1 VTARDLLPT
10 MLRKLLSQ
18 ALPQAIP
25 PEVLTTDILDQ
36 LVHINVE
43 PCTAALDAIT
53 ADSAAK
59 VIDDMLAPVVEER
72 RKAQRSNDFP
82 VVPPDMHRPSV
93 QAVLHSLPEPL
104 RPRPLGPTQLQI
116 YSDFAA
122 LVPRSTDTS
131 VEQVIGLMQII
142 EEAAHRH
149 YQQVPPTTPQQVLS
163 LTNVAFTETTQSEHH
178 NLIKQKLIEVS
189 HLITEA
195 NAVPLLSA
203 IFPRIVTLAEK
214 VQGEVRTV
222 GNHLHCVNLLLNEVC
237 LFVLQAVREKGQG
250 RAVSELTRMYLSH
263 ERRWHNKD
271 LATNLVR
278 LRVVDI
284 SEFDRLLT
292 QALEAD
298 RSNRVA
304 VEFAGHIVQKC
315 LIDDKLAT
323 LKDLKHTLDILEKIA
338 VQSKRNRSQPTS
350 VRIPSQHGP
359 EHRAQVEALFREW
372 IGICEKSAK
381 STGEDRQQVAL
392 QFVQKLQTTG
402 MLKVEVML
410 DKFFGLLMEISV
422 EDFATQAM
430 FMEREGHRGNHGP
443 TPPEGTRVQC
453 PPPPSR
459 LPQEPKLF
467 VSVDAYTELVVVLVK
482 CCSWSRRPDDESQRA
497 KQSHAEVALVTK
509 VLSVVAKALQH
520 NHDHFAQPTPPAFEV
535 PDGCVPQESHM
546 QQPFFR
552 FFSNLLISLAPT
564 QTEEMV
570 GTAADVF
577 PVLANTFH
585 AINPQR
591 LPGFAF
597 AWIELVCHRVFVAKM
612 LKHTHGWPA
621 YFKLMNDALRFVDP
635 FARAS
640 EMTPALSL
648 FFKCLLKIMLL
659 LLHDFPEFLLAYH
672 QPLCDAIPLCCVQ
685 LRNVVLSAFPR
696 NTKLPDPFSTS
707 LRIEQL
713 PEVQHP
719 PTLVATVKDP
729 FSTTSSGQPCPL
741 DKSEFDKYIATKHPR
756 DFPSSVAEK
765 LRAPGGGRYNIPLLN
780 GVVLYTCIAG
790 FDAHPVPDGQSP
802 VFDPNSPAVEMLMEL
817 FLGFDSEGR
826 YYLVNACANQLRFPN
841 SHTWFFSTLLL
852 HVFMHRSPLQEM
864 IQEVVTRV
872 LAERLIITR
881 PHPWGLLITFI
892 EIVKNPKYQFWE
904 KPFIRCTPDIERMF
918 ESVGQSVAS
927 SGAAKA
933 AAT

>member
-1 VTARDLLPT
+1 
-10 MLRKLLSQ
+10 
-18 ALPQAIP
+18 
-25 PEVLTTDILDQ
+25 
-36 LVHINVE
+36 
-43 PCTAALDAIT
+43 
-53 ADSAAK
+53 
-59 VIDDMLAPVVEER
+59 
-72 RKAQRSNDFP
+72 
-82 VVPPDMHRPSV
+82 
-93 QAVLHSLPEPL
+93 
-104 RPRPLGPTQLQI
+104 
-116 YSDFAA
+116 
-122 LVPRSTDTS
+122 
-131 VEQVIGLMQII
+131 
-142 EEAAHRH
+142 
-149 YQQVPPTTPQQVLS
+149 
-163 LTNVAFTETTQSEHH
+163 
-178 NLIKQKLIEVS
+178 
-189 HLITEA
+189 
-195 NAVPLLSA
+195 
-203 IFPRIVTLAEK
+203 
-214 VQGEVRTV
+214 
-222 GNHLHCVNLLLNEVC
+222 
-237 LFVLQAVREKGQG
+237 
-250 RAVSELTRMYLSH
+250 
-263 ERRWHNKD
+263 
-271 LATNLVR
+271 
-278 LRVVDI
+278 
-284 SEFDRLLT
+284 
-292 QALEAD
+292 
-298 RSNRVA
+298 
-304 VEFAGHIVQKC
+304 
-315 LIDDKLAT
+315 
-323 LKDLKHTLDILEKIA
+323 
-338 VQSKRNRSQPTS
+338 
-350 VRIPSQHGP
+350 
-359 EHRAQVEALFREW
+359 
-372 IGICEKSAK
+372 
-381 STGEDRQQVAL
+381 
-392 QFVQKLQTTG
+392 
-402 MLKVEVML
+402 
-410 DKFFGLLMEISV
+410 
-422 EDFATQAM
+422 
-430 FMEREGHRGNHGP
+430 
-443 TPPEGTRVQC
+443 
-453 PPPPSR
+453 
-459 LPQEPKLF
+459 
-467 VSVDAYTELVVVLVK
+467 
-482 CCSWSRRPDDESQRA
+482 
-497 KQSHAEVALVTK
+497 
-509 VLSVVAKALQH
+509 
-520 NHDHFAQPTPPAFEV
+520 
-535 PDGCVPQESHM
+535 M

-741 DKSEFDKYIATKHPR
+741 DKSEFDKYIAMKHPK

-864 IQEVVTRV
+864 IQEVITRV